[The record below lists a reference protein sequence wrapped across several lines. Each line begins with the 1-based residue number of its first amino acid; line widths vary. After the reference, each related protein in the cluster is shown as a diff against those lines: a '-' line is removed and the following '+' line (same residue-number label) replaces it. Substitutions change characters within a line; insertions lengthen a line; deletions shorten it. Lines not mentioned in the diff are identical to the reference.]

1 MVYALRRENIFRRAL
16 IDTKNNMGFRTSSLT
31 GGIPAPSEQQETNRK
46 GGSEMRKFRIII
58 ETGIAGGDFEDV
70 FEVDDDATPDEI
82 RDEAKE
88 IFFNYCN
95 YSYHEIKDEEEEQNG

>member
-1 MVYALRRENIFRRAL
+1 MEIKPEDELSNIVLF
-16 IDTKNNMGFRTSSLT
+16 
-31 GGIPAPSEQQETNRK
+31 P
-46 GGSEMRKFRIII
+46 
-58 ETGIAGGDFEDV
+58 V

-82 RDEAKE
+82 HDEAKE

>member
-1 MVYALRRENIFRRAL
+1 MNFI
-16 IDTKNNMGFRTSSLT
+16 KSLT
-31 GGIPAPSEQQETNRK
+31 GGIPAPSEHQEAARK
-46 GGSEMRKFRIII
+46 GSSEMRKFKVII
-58 ETGIAGGDFEDV
+58 ETGIAGGDVEDV

-82 RDEAKE
+82 HDEAKE

>member
-1 MVYALRRENIFRRAL
+1 VITDVWKYRG
-16 IDTKNNMGFRTSSLT
+16 KS
-31 GGIPAPSEQQETNRK
+31 K
-46 GGSEMRKFRIII
+46 
-58 ETGIAGGDFEDV
+58 TGIAGGDFEDE

-82 RDEAKE
+82 QDEAKD

>member
-1 MVYALRRENIFRRAL
+1 MNGKPKANALQNWKL
-16 IDTKNNMGFRTSSLT
+16 I
-31 GGIPAPSEQQETNRK
+31 
-46 GGSEMRKFRIII
+46 
-58 ETGIAGGDFEDV
+58 

-82 RDEAKE
+82 KDEAKE

>member
-1 MVYALRRENIFRRAL
+1 
-16 IDTKNNMGFRTSSLT
+16 
-31 GGIPAPSEQQETNRK
+31 
-46 GGSEMRKFRIII
+46 MRKFKIII

-70 FEVDDDATPDEI
+70 FEVDDDATPEEI
-82 RDEAKE
+82 HDEAKD

>member
-1 MVYALRRENIFRRAL
+1 
-16 IDTKNNMGFRTSSLT
+16 
-31 GGIPAPSEQQETNRK
+31 
-46 GGSEMRKFRIII
+46 MRKFKIII

-82 RDEAKE
+82 HDEAKE

-95 YSYHEIKDEEEEQNG
+95 YSYHEIKDEEEEQKWLILVQLNTTSVLKNGMNC